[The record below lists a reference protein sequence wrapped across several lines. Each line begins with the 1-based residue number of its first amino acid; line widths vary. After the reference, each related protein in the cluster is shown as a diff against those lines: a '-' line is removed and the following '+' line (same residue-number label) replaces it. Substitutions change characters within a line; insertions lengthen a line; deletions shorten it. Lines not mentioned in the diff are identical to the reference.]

1 MWWSKCRLCVCCC
14 SAVGESPGAARRL
27 PQLSRSGLWQP
38 PRAGGS
44 CEAVQACAHLRA
56 LRSGQLIP
64 LSRSLSCLFRS
75 LTCQKKWGVWVAS
88 SYYFFRTLIYW
99 EFLLFGTFFIIL
111 DFLKLTLLFLFNFFY
126 NELFIMN
133 FLDRLKI
140 LIMIDT
146 VATKPY
152 PNLLHPC
159 LT

>member
-1 MWWSKCRLCVCCC
+1 M
-14 SAVGESPGAARRL
+14 SAVCLLLLSCWRKPWRGPAAAPTVPVWPLAASTSWRVMWGGASMRSPASSAV
-27 PQLSRSGLWQP
+27 RS
-38 PRAGGS
+38 
-44 CEAVQACAHLRA
+44 AHSSLF
-56 LRSGQLIP
+56 LT

-75 LTCQKKWGVWVAS
+75 LTCQKRRGVWVAS

-99 EFLLFGTFFIIL
+99 EFLLFWTFFYYTGL
-111 DFLKLTLLFLFNFFY
+111 FKTDLTFFY
-126 NELFIMN
+126 LIFFIMN